1 MAPRDI
7 SGEQLALIAQTLK
20 KAREDKSESIADAAF
35 KIALSPAQLRAI
47 ESGDLKPFYSTYYF
61 YQAAARY
68 ADFLGVT
75 LPEEKKTAPSP
86 VQTEA
91 ENSVT
96 SKADEKRAAKSKN
109 QDTASIKTDIQLQA
123 KPLEARASSNQ
134 SKTEKKKLSPLWM
147 AAAAA
152 ASLALVSVVVIRQ
165 EALAP
170 NTSESQAIAKAEV
183 KEESAAST
191 PASVSTPAPTPA
203 PPATQTTQTT
213 QTAPTPQ
220 SPMKSVSL
228 SAGESHLQISAAT
241 WVQIVL
247 TNGEKQNLR
256 TEPGQK
262 IVFEPEKT
270 AAIVFGRPEQ
280 ARLNVNGRTVDIT
293 PFILAESPARA
304 LVIVSKVR

>member
-7 SGEQLALIAQTLK
+7 SGEQLTLIAQTLK

-75 LPEEKKTAPSP
+75 LPEEKKTAPIP

-96 SKADEKRAAKSKN
+96 PKADEKRAAKSKN
-109 QDTASIKTDIQLQA
+109 QYTASIKTDIQLQA

-152 ASLALVSVVVIRQ
+152 ASLALVSLVVIRQ

-183 KEESAAST
+183 KEESATST

-203 PPATQTTQTT
+203 APATQTT

-220 SPMKSVSL
+220 SPVQSVSM

-280 ARLNVNGRTVDIT
+280 ARLNVNGRTVDIA

-304 LVIVSKVR
+304 LVILSKVR